1 MEDEDARRV
10 ALTYSIVARD
20 ADSGELGVAV
30 QSRAFACGA
39 PVMWARP
46 GVGAVATQAFGERS
60 YGPLG
65 LDLLAAGKTPEQALA
80 ALVTADPQ
88 SEVRQVAIVSA
99 DGAVAA
105 HTGEACIPDAGHQ
118 IGEGYSVQANIMR
131 SPDVWPTMADAFES
145 ADGSLARRMLT
156 ALEAAQ
162 EAGGDWRGVQA
173 AGLLL
178 VPVEGKPWDVVADLR
193 VDDHPEP
200 LRELRRLLDL
210 RDGYAAIYEGEPPRG
225 EAARS
230 FGMAEIDVGL
240 ADLMDAAHA
249 GDVERARQLIAP
261 LLAEE
266 PRWGMLVRVLGSRG
280 LLPHADEIV

>member
-1 MEDEDARRV
+1 VEGEDARRV

-20 ADSGELGVAV
+20 AESGELGVAV

-46 GVGAVATQAFGERS
+46 GVGAVATQSYAERS

-65 LDLLAAGKTPEQALA
+65 LDLLAAGKTPVQALA
-80 ALVTADPQ
+80 ALVTADDEA
-88 SEVRQVAIVSA
+88 EVRQVAMLGA

-105 HTGEACIPDAGHQ
+105 HTGELCIPDAGHRT
-118 IGEGYSVQANIMR
+118 GEGYSVQANIMR
-131 SPDVWPTMADAFES
+131 TPDVWPAMAEAFES
-145 ADGSLARRMLT
+145 ARGSLSRRMLA

-162 EAGGDWRGVQA
+162 EAGGDWRGMQA
-173 AGLLL
+173 AGLLV
-178 VPVEGKPWDVVADLR
+178 VPAEGKAWEVVTELR
-193 VDDHPEP
+193 VDDNPEP
-200 LRELRRLLDL
+200 LKELRRLLDL
-210 RDGYAAIYEGEPPRG
+210 HDGYAAIYEGEALRG

-230 FGMAEIDVGL
+230 FGMAELDVGL
-240 ADLMDAAHA
+240 ADLIDAAKA
-249 GDVERARQLIAP
+249 DDVERARELLAP

-266 PRWGMLVRVLGSRG
+266 PRWAILVRVLGLRG

>member
-1 MEDEDARRV
+1 VEGEDARRV

-20 ADSGELGVAV
+20 ADSGQLGVAV

-131 SPDVWPTMADAFES
+131 SPDIWPAMADAFES
-145 ADGSLARRMLT
+145 ANGSLARRMLT

-162 EAGGDWRGVQA
+162 EAGGDWRGMQA

-200 LRELRRLLDL
+200 VRELRRLLDL
-210 RDGYAAIYEGEPPRG
+210 HDGYAAIYEGEPPRG

-230 FGMAEIDVGL
+230 SGMAEIDIGL
-240 ADLMDAAHA
+240 ADLMDAAYA

-261 LLAEE
+261 LLGEE
-266 PRWGMLVRVLGSRG
+266 PRWAMLVRVLGSRG

>member
-1 MEDEDARRV
+1 VEGEDARRV

-20 ADSGELGVAV
+20 ADSGQLGVAV

-131 SPDVWPTMADAFES
+131 SPDIWPAMADAFES
-145 ADGSLARRMLT
+145 ANGSLARRMLT

-162 EAGGDWRGVQA
+162 EAGGDWRGMQA

-178 VPVEGKPWDVVADLR
+178 VPVEGKPWEVVADLR

-200 LRELRRLLDL
+200 VRELRRLLDL
-210 RDGYAAIYEGEPPRG
+210 HDGYAAIYEGEPPRG

-230 FGMAEIDVGL
+230 SGMAEIDIGL
-240 ADLMDAAHA
+240 ADLMDAAYA
-249 GDVERARQLIAP
+249 GDVERARQLIGP
-261 LLAEE
+261 LLSEE
-266 PRWGMLVRVLGSRG
+266 PRWAMLVRVLGSRG